1 MVWIGFGCGA
11 VLYANSGV
19 MVGLADVSKAAGDIT
34 GAAGQ
39 LASAGAN
46 VTIKVSSMGIEALS
60 TAQHAAGEFLYGVDL
75 LEVTVHRT
83 SLKMAGLSSSRLTE
97 WLRRRD
103 DIPAQA
109 RTWFADQVADVSTGV
124 PSFQASDEMLLIN
137 GSYSQLWIRVRRRC
151 DGSAAAALT
160 LAIVEFSPSW
170 ANPGWELLGFDVGSE
185 HTQIVDQLKK
195 SLAKLKEIHH
205 NVLAID
211 DGALLEEFGVVLGR
225 CWPSTSSWL
234 AGGAA
239 LLLGELVALR
249 FFRRCS
255 FVLFLART
263 IGGCDRVLQRIR
275 TTWPRSSSSQH
286 STSPDVPEAA
296 ANIGNAAISD
306 DLVQPQSCRTQAGGG
321 FFFRP
326 IPQLFFEADGH
337 CCGQRIISGRESACD
352 S

>member
-46 VTIKVSSMGIEALS
+46 ITIKVSSMGIEALS

-211 DGALLEEFGVVLGR
+211 DGALLEEFGEVLGM
-225 CWPSTSSWL
+225 CWPSTSSGL
-234 AGGAA
+234 QVVQRTVGRTGGSPFLSPV
-239 LLLGELVALR
+239 LLLALPCPDD
-249 FFRRCS
+249 RR
-255 FVLFLART
+255 L
-263 IGGCDRVLQRIR
+263 
-275 TTWPRSSSSQH
+275 
-286 STSPDVPEAA
+286 
-296 ANIGNAAISD
+296 
-306 DLVQPQSCRTQAGGG
+306 
-321 FFFRP
+321 
-326 IPQLFFEADGH
+326 
-337 CCGQRIISGRESACD
+337 
-352 S
+352 